1 MINFEHTHECSKW
14 LSALKDKVGQARI
27 LARIRA
33 AGLGHFADC
42 EPVGERVYEMRI
54 HCGPGY
60 RVYYTR
66 KGAVVD
72 LLLMGGDKTTQAR
85 QIKRAKNRAHM
96 LGNEG

>member
-42 EPVGERVYEMRI
+42 KPVGERVYDMRSQ
-54 HCGPGY
+54 CGPG
-60 RVYYTR
+60 
-66 KGAVVD
+66 
-72 LLLMGGDKTTQAR
+72 
-85 QIKRAKNRAHM
+85 
-96 LGNEG
+96 

>member
-1 MINFEHTHECSKW
+1 MINFEQTREFAKW
-14 LSALKDKVGQARI
+14 LGSLKDRTGQARI

-42 EPVGERVYEMRI
+42 TSVGERVYEMRI

-66 KGAVVD
+66 KGQVIY
-72 LLLMGGDKTTQAR
+72 LLLIGGDKTTQTRDIQRAR
-85 QIKRAKNRAHM
+85 QMAHT
-96 LGNEG
+96 LGSED